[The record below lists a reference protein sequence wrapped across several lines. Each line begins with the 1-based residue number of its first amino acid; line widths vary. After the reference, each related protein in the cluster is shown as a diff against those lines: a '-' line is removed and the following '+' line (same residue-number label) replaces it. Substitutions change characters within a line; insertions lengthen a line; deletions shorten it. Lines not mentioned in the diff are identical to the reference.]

1 MIKGKTSTGF
11 EFSVDSS
18 VGNDYELVEL
28 LANLDEDFLAMTKVV
43 NRVLGK
49 EQSNKLKEHV
59 RNENGIVPTDRMA
72 EEISEIFQSTDEGK
86 NS

>member
-11 EFSVDSS
+11 EFNIDQSI
-18 VGNDYELVEL
+18 GNDYELVEL
-28 LANLDEDFLAMTKVV
+28 LGNLDEDFLTMTKVV

-49 EQSNKLKEHV
+49 EQANKLKEHV
-59 RNENGIVPTDRMA
+59 RNEKGIVPTDRMA

>member
-11 EFSVDSS
+11 EFNIDQSI
-18 VGNDYELVEL
+18 GNDYELVEL
-28 LANLDEDFLAMTKVV
+28 LGNLDEDFLTMTKVV

-49 EQSNKLKEHV
+49 EQANKLKEHV